1 MDYKEEQT
9 QELEVLESIYPD
21 ELEITKSE
29 YPKIEFLIKKLPLEF
44 IPKDSSSFTV
54 DSINQNHFLNIS
66 FHYPEQYPDVLPE
79 IKVEAVRLAKKL
91 RRHRAH
97 DDDEYDN
104 DEYDEYDEDDYDD
117 GEDDD
122 GEDDNDDDGEDDDEI
137 QYDDHGN
144 PIASKL
150 ADLPSQID
158 LQNSE
163 FLNTLIKEKLP
174 QQLEE
179 DMLIGIPMI
188 FNIVTILKEECE
200 QYLTETLAVKELED
214 EMKTKAKEAEE
225 QKKFQGTK
233 VTPESFKAWRLKF
246 RKEMGIDVR
255 DDKRKEDLHKNKL
268 SGKQIFEQGL
278 AGADDDEENTEDAL
292 PTEE

>member
-44 IPKDSSSFTV
+44 IPKDSSSFTT
-54 DSINQNHFLNIS
+54 DSIIQNHFLNIS
-66 FHYPEQYPDVLPE
+66 FKYPEQYPDILPE
-79 IKVEAVRLAKKL
+79 VKVEAVKLAKKS
-91 RRHRAH
+91 RRNRAH
-97 DDDEYDN
+97 GNDDDDEYD
-104 DEYDEYDEDDYDD
+104 DEEDDDEDGDEDEDDDNDYDD
-117 GEDDD
+117 
-122 GEDDNDDDGEDDDEI
+122 DDDEI

-150 ADLPSQID
+150 ADLPSQVE

-163 FLNTLIKEKLP
+163 FLNTLINEKLP

-200 QYLTETLAVKELED
+200 QYLTETLATKELED
-214 EMKTKAKEAEE
+214 EIKMKAKEAEE

-233 VTPESFKAWRLKF
+233 VTPETFKAWRLKF

-255 DDKRKEDLHKNKL
+255 DGKRKEDLHKNKL
-268 SGKQIFEQGL
+268 SGRQIFEQGL
-278 AGADDDEENTEDAL
+278 AGADDDENTEDAL